1 MITTKRKDLFKIPNY
16 SGCGV
21 YAIVN
26 AEDFKCYV
34 GISRNISKRAK
45 SHLQALKSGKH
56 PNLNLQKDANKNLRF
71 VILHRFDDISKEHLK
86 IAEKVY
92 MICMMRNDF
101 GLYNIS
107 PSTAKTVNDL
117 SYCVVC
123 DIMSILKPHE
133 HIDNSIQAEYGVK
146 TGYLHCRKPQNRNS
160 Y

>member
-71 VILHRFDDISKEHLK
+71 VILHRFGDKSREYLPKELQK
-86 IAEKVY
+86 
-92 MICMMRNDF
+92 
-101 GLYNIS
+101 
-107 PSTAKTVNDL
+107 
-117 SYCVVC
+117 
-123 DIMSILKPHE
+123 
-133 HIDNSIQAEYGVK
+133 
-146 TGYLHCRKPQNRNS
+146 
-160 Y
+160 